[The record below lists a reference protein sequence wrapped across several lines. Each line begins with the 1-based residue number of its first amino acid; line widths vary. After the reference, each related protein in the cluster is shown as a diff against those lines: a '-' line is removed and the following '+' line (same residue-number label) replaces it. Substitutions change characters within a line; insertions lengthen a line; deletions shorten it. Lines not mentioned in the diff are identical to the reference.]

1 MTAKGIQRKPS
12 YGVCSVFAKAVAAKS
27 EPGLMMPISAIENM
41 NQSKKIPR
49 SASLLFTSLHA
60 QRSDVRCAPL

>member
-1 MTAKGIQRKPS
+1 
-12 YGVCSVFAKAVAAKS
+12 
-27 EPGLMMPISAIENM
+27 MMPISAIENM

-60 QRSDVRCAPL
+60 HPNDVRCAPL